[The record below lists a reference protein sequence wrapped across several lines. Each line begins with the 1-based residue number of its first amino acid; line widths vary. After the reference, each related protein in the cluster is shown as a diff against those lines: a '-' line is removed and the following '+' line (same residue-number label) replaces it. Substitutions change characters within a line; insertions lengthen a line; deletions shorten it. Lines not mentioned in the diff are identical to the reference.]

1 MAFTKVS
8 PAGIGSTPGD
18 GYRIGDSFLHSTGV
32 EITNI
37 NARGILTAAS
47 LDISGDID
55 FDGHTNL
62 DIVSVAGVTTLTHA
76 TTHPLFIHADTDYK
90 GILLN
95 GTNTPSVNFARQTST
110 TTEWRVGIDPIN
122 GNRFCVGVGEGISNK
137 FIIDSS
143 TGMTIYNGLGVSGN
157 VTLTDS
163 IIHDGD
169 TDTKIRFTGPDT
181 ISAETGGTERLRS
194 DSTGRVMIATTVAG
208 TNSDLTIG
216 DASSG
221 STGRIRIRSASN
233 GGGYID
239 FQDTTGNTVDGSI
252 EYNHIL
258 NSFNF
263 YFGSQERF
271 RIHTQGMLGLSGA
284 NYGTSGQVLTS
295 GGTGSPVSWTTI
307 TGTTINNNAD
317 NRVITGS
324 GTANT
329 LNGESGVTI
338 DGSNILTI
346 LGTGQQQLNVGSTNA
361 GGAAIVLDGD
371 SNGDGAGGDYSLIRH
386 NTSGDL
392 EFYARNG
399 SGATNT
405 IFKQGTTEKFR
416 MGNDGNLTISD
427 GDLVIASGP
436 HGIDFSADS
445 SGTLQTLAGSLNAE
459 LLHDYE
465 VGTFT
470 PNIQYDTGTNQY
482 YGSPGSGHY
491 VASSKGEYIRIGD
504 MMYAA
509 GQITLTGNRNST
521 QTVHI
526 SIGGMP
532 YNGLHSSQQN
542 SLMTGWGGAAWPKND
557 SNSSFRL
564 YYSYHNYTTLNFAF
578 KQTAGNNG
586 IDGFNFHVYYRCTT

>member
-1 MAFTKVS
+1 MTSEIRANIIKNRVGLGTIEYS
-8 PAGIGSTPGD
+8 N
-18 GYRIGDSFLHSTGV
+18 TGPI
-32 EITNI
+32 IT
-37 NARGILTAAS
+37 
-47 LDISGDID
+47 
-55 FDGHTNL
+55 
-62 DIVSVAGVTTLTHA
+62 GVTTASNFKTGSSNLHSSGIEIA
-76 TTHPLFIHADTDYK
+76 GINVLGADTTI
-90 GILLN
+90 G
-95 GTNTPSVNFARQTST
+95 S
-110 TTEWRVGIDPIN
+110 
-122 GNRFCVGVGEGISNK
+122 GV
-137 FIIDSS
+137 
-143 TGMTIYNGLGVSGN
+143 TIYNSGAAVYTGVVTGTTFVGNLTGN
-157 VTLTDS
+157 VTGNATGLSGTPNLSAATGTFTGDLTIPDK
-163 IIHDGD
+163 IVHTGD
-169 TDTKIRFTGPDT
+169 TDTTIRFSGTDT
-181 ISAETGGTERLRS
+181 ISMETAGTERLRI

-252 EYNHIL
+252 EYNHVL

-346 LGTGQQQLNVGSTNA
+346 SGTGQQQLNVGSTNA

>member
-1 MAFTKVS
+1 MTSEIRANIIKNRVGLGTIEYS
-8 PAGIGSTPGD
+8 N
-18 GYRIGDSFLHSTGV
+18 TGPI
-32 EITNI
+32 IT
-37 NARGILTAAS
+37 
-47 LDISGDID
+47 
-55 FDGHTNL
+55 
-62 DIVSVAGVTTLTHA
+62 GVTTASNFKTGSSNLHSSGIEIA
-76 TTHPLFIHADTDYK
+76 GINVLGADTTI
-90 GILLN
+90 G
-95 GTNTPSVNFARQTST
+95 S
-110 TTEWRVGIDPIN
+110 
-122 GNRFCVGVGEGISNK
+122 GV
-137 FIIDSS
+137 
-143 TGMTIYNGLGVSGN
+143 TIYNSGAAVYTGVVTGTTFVGNLTGN
-157 VTLTDS
+157 VTGNATGLSGTPNLSAATGTFTGDLTIPDK
-163 IIHDGD
+163 IVHTGD
-169 TDTKIRFTGPDT
+169 TDTTIRFSGTDT
-181 ISAETGGTERLRS
+181 ISMETAGTERLRI

-252 EYNHIL
+252 EYNHVL

-271 RIHTQGMLGLSGA
+271 RIHTQGMLRLSGA

>member
-1 MAFTKVS
+1 MTSEIRANIIKNRVGLGTIEYS
-8 PAGIGSTPGD
+8 N
-18 GYRIGDSFLHSTGV
+18 TGPI
-32 EITNI
+32 IT
-37 NARGILTAAS
+37 
-47 LDISGDID
+47 
-55 FDGHTNL
+55 
-62 DIVSVAGVTTLTHA
+62 GVTTASNFKTGSSNLHSSGIEIA
-76 TTHPLFIHADTDYK
+76 GINVLGADTTI
-90 GILLN
+90 G
-95 GTNTPSVNFARQTST
+95 S
-110 TTEWRVGIDPIN
+110 
-122 GNRFCVGVGEGISNK
+122 GV
-137 FIIDSS
+137 
-143 TGMTIYNGLGVSGN
+143 TIYNSGAAVYTGVVTGTTFVGNLTGN
-157 VTLTDS
+157 VTGNATGLSGTPNLSAATGTFTGDLTIPDK
-163 IIHDGD
+163 IVHTGD
-169 TDTKIRFTGPDT
+169 TDTTIRFSGTDT
-181 ISAETGGTERLRS
+181 ISMETAGTERLRI

-338 DGSNILTI
+338 DGSNILAI

-445 SGTLQTLAGSLNAE
+445 SGTLQPLAGSLNAE

>member
-1 MAFTKVS
+1 MTSEIRANIIKNRVGLGTIEYSNTGPIITGGTTASNFKTGS
-8 PAGIGSTPGD
+8 SNLHSSGIEIAGINVLG
-18 GYRIGDSFLHSTGV
+18 
-32 EITNI
+32 
-37 NARGILTAAS
+37 
-47 LDISGDID
+47 
-55 FDGHTNL
+55 
-62 DIVSVAGVTTLTHA
+62 
-76 TTHPLFIHADTDYK
+76 ADTTI
-90 GILLN
+90 G
-95 GTNTPSVNFARQTST
+95 S
-110 TTEWRVGIDPIN
+110 
-122 GNRFCVGVGEGISNK
+122 GV
-137 FIIDSS
+137 
-143 TGMTIYNGLGVSGN
+143 TIYNSGAAVYTGVVTGTTFVGNLTGN
-157 VTLTDS
+157 VTGNATGLSGTPNLSAATGTFTGDLTIPDK
-163 IIHDGD
+163 IVHTGD
-169 TDTKIRFTGPDT
+169 TDTTIRFSGTDT
-181 ISAETGGTERLRS
+181 ISMETAGTERLRI

-252 EYNHIL
+252 EYNHVL

-263 YFGSQERF
+263 YFESQERF

>member
-1 MAFTKVS
+1 MTSEIRANIIKNRVGLGTIEYS
-8 PAGIGSTPGD
+8 N
-18 GYRIGDSFLHSTGV
+18 TGPI
-32 EITNI
+32 IT
-37 NARGILTAAS
+37 
-47 LDISGDID
+47 
-55 FDGHTNL
+55 
-62 DIVSVAGVTTLTHA
+62 GVTTASNFKTGSSNLHSSGIEIA
-76 TTHPLFIHADTDYK
+76 GINVLGADTTI
-90 GILLN
+90 G
-95 GTNTPSVNFARQTST
+95 S
-110 TTEWRVGIDPIN
+110 
-122 GNRFCVGVGEGISNK
+122 GV
-137 FIIDSS
+137 
-143 TGMTIYNGLGVSGN
+143 TIYNSGAAVYTGVVTGTTFVGNLTGN
-157 VTLTDS
+157 VTGNATGLSGTPNLSAATGTFTGDLTIPDK
-163 IIHDGD
+163 IVHTGD
-169 TDTKIRFTGPDT
+169 TDTTIRFSGTDT
-181 ISAETGGTERLRS
+181 ISMETAGTERLRI

-252 EYNHIL
+252 EYNHVL

-338 DGSNILTI
+338 DGSNILAI

>member
-1 MAFTKVS
+1 MTSEIRANIIKNRVGLGTIEYS
-8 PAGIGSTPGD
+8 N
-18 GYRIGDSFLHSTGV
+18 TGPI
-32 EITNI
+32 IT
-37 NARGILTAAS
+37 
-47 LDISGDID
+47 
-55 FDGHTNL
+55 
-62 DIVSVAGVTTLTHA
+62 GVTTASNFKTCSSNLHSSGIEITGINV
-76 TTHPLFIHADTDYK
+76 LGADTTI
-90 GILLN
+90 G
-95 GTNTPSVNFARQTST
+95 S
-110 TTEWRVGIDPIN
+110 
-122 GNRFCVGVGEGISNK
+122 GV
-137 FIIDSS
+137 
-143 TGMTIYNGLGVSGN
+143 TIYNSGAAVYTGVVTGTTFVGNLTGN
-157 VTLTDS
+157 VTGNATGLSGTPNLSAATGTFTGDLTIPDK
-163 IIHDGD
+163 IVHTGD
-169 TDTKIRFTGPDT
+169 TDTTIRFSGTDT
-181 ISAETGGTERLRS
+181 ISMETAGTERLRI

-252 EYNHIL
+252 EYNHVL

-271 RIHTQGMLGLSGA
+271 RIHAQGMLGLSGA

>member
-1 MAFTKVS
+1 MTSEIRANIIKNRVGLGTIEYS
-8 PAGIGSTPGD
+8 N
-18 GYRIGDSFLHSTGV
+18 TGPI
-32 EITNI
+32 IT
-37 NARGILTAAS
+37 
-47 LDISGDID
+47 
-55 FDGHTNL
+55 
-62 DIVSVAGVTTLTHA
+62 GVTTASNFKTGSSNLHSSGIEIA
-76 TTHPLFIHADTDYK
+76 GINVLGADTTI
-90 GILLN
+90 G
-95 GTNTPSVNFARQTST
+95 S
-110 TTEWRVGIDPIN
+110 
-122 GNRFCVGVGEGISNK
+122 GV
-137 FIIDSS
+137 
-143 TGMTIYNGLGVSGN
+143 TIYNSGAAVYTGVVTGTTFVGNLTGN
-157 VTLTDS
+157 VTGNATGLSGTPNLSAATGTFTGDLTIPDK
-163 IIHDGD
+163 IVHTGD
-169 TDTKIRFTGPDT
+169 TDTTIRFSGTDT
-181 ISAETGGTERLRS
+181 ISMETAGTERLRI

-252 EYNHIL
+252 EYNHVL

-338 DGSNILTI
+338 DGSNILAI
-346 LGTGQQQLNVGSTNA
+346 SGTGQQQLNVGSTNA

>member
-1 MAFTKVS
+1 MTSEIRANIIKNRVGLGTIEYS
-8 PAGIGSTPGD
+8 N
-18 GYRIGDSFLHSTGV
+18 TGPI
-32 EITNI
+32 IT
-37 NARGILTAAS
+37 
-47 LDISGDID
+47 
-55 FDGHTNL
+55 
-62 DIVSVAGVTTLTHA
+62 GVTTASNFKTGSSNLHSSGIEIA
-76 TTHPLFIHADTDYK
+76 GINVLGADTTI
-90 GILLN
+90 G
-95 GTNTPSVNFARQTST
+95 S
-110 TTEWRVGIDPIN
+110 
-122 GNRFCVGVGEGISNK
+122 GV
-137 FIIDSS
+137 
-143 TGMTIYNGLGVSGN
+143 TIYNSGAAVYTGVVTGTTFVGNLTGN
-157 VTLTDS
+157 VTGNATGLSGTPNLSAATGTFTGDLTIPDK
-163 IIHDGD
+163 IVHTGD
-169 TDTKIRFTGPDT
+169 TDTTIRFSGTDT
-181 ISAETGGTERLRS
+181 ISMETAGTERLRI

-252 EYNHIL
+252 EYNHVL

-346 LGTGQQQLNVGSTNA
+346 LGTGQQQLNVGSTD
-361 GGAAIVLDGD
+361 GSIAALILDGN

>member
-1 MAFTKVS
+1 MTSEIRANIIKNRVGLGTIEYS
-8 PAGIGSTPGD
+8 N
-18 GYRIGDSFLHSTGV
+18 TGPI
-32 EITNI
+32 IT
-37 NARGILTAAS
+37 
-47 LDISGDID
+47 
-55 FDGHTNL
+55 
-62 DIVSVAGVTTLTHA
+62 GVTTASNFKTGSSNLHSSGIEIA
-76 TTHPLFIHADTDYK
+76 GINVLGADTTI
-90 GILLN
+90 G
-95 GTNTPSVNFARQTST
+95 S
-110 TTEWRVGIDPIN
+110 
-122 GNRFCVGVGEGISNK
+122 GV
-137 FIIDSS
+137 
-143 TGMTIYNGLGVSGN
+143 TIYNSGAAVYTGVVTGTTFVGNLTGN
-157 VTLTDS
+157 VTGNATGLSGTPNLSAATGTFTGDLTIPDK
-163 IIHDGD
+163 IVHTGD
-169 TDTKIRFTGPDT
+169 TDTTIRFSGTDT
-181 ISAETGGTERLRS
+181 ISMETAGTERLRI

-221 STGRIRIRSASN
+221 STGRISIRSASN

-252 EYNHIL
+252 EYNHVL

>member
-1 MAFTKVS
+1 MTSEIRANIIKNRVGLGTIEYS
-8 PAGIGSTPGD
+8 N
-18 GYRIGDSFLHSTGV
+18 TGPI
-32 EITNI
+32 IT
-37 NARGILTAAS
+37 
-47 LDISGDID
+47 
-55 FDGHTNL
+55 
-62 DIVSVAGVTTLTHA
+62 GVTTASNFKTGSSNLHSSGIEIA
-76 TTHPLFIHADTDYK
+76 GINVLGADTTI
-90 GILLN
+90 G
-95 GTNTPSVNFARQTST
+95 S
-110 TTEWRVGIDPIN
+110 
-122 GNRFCVGVGEGISNK
+122 GV
-137 FIIDSS
+137 
-143 TGMTIYNGLGVSGN
+143 TIYNSGAAVYTGVVTGTTFVGNLTGN
-157 VTLTDS
+157 VTGNATGLSGTPNLSAATGTFTGDLTIPDK
-163 IIHDGD
+163 IVHTGD
-169 TDTKIRFTGPDT
+169 TDTTIRFSGTDT
-181 ISAETGGTERLRS
+181 ISMETAGTERLRI

-252 EYNHIL
+252 EYNHVL

-317 NRVITGS
+317 NGVITGS

>member
-1 MAFTKVS
+1 
-8 PAGIGSTPGD
+8 
-18 GYRIGDSFLHSTGV
+18 
-32 EITNI
+32 
-37 NARGILTAAS
+37 
-47 LDISGDID
+47 
-55 FDGHTNL
+55 
-62 DIVSVAGVTTLTHA
+62 
-76 TTHPLFIHADTDYK
+76 
-90 GILLN
+90 
-95 GTNTPSVNFARQTST
+95 
-110 TTEWRVGIDPIN
+110 
-122 GNRFCVGVGEGISNK
+122 
-137 FIIDSS
+137 
-143 TGMTIYNGLGVSGN
+143 
-157 VTLTDS
+157 
-163 IIHDGD
+163 
-169 TDTKIRFTGPDT
+169 
-181 ISAETGGTERLRS
+181 
-194 DSTGRVMIATTVAG
+194 
-208 TNSDLTIG
+208 
-216 DASSG
+216 
-221 STGRIRIRSASN
+221 
-233 GGGYID
+233 
-239 FQDTTGNTVDGSI
+239 
-252 EYNHIL
+252 
-258 NSFNF
+258 
-263 YFGSQERF
+263 
-271 RIHTQGMLGLSGA
+271 MLGLSGA

-338 DGSNILTI
+338 DGSNILAI

>member
-1 MAFTKVS
+1 MTSEIRANIIKNRVGLGTIEYS
-8 PAGIGSTPGD
+8 N
-18 GYRIGDSFLHSTGV
+18 TGPI
-32 EITNI
+32 IT
-37 NARGILTAAS
+37 
-47 LDISGDID
+47 
-55 FDGHTNL
+55 
-62 DIVSVAGVTTLTHA
+62 GVTTASNFKTGSSNLHSSGIEIA
-76 TTHPLFIHADTDYK
+76 GINVLGADTTI
-90 GILLN
+90 G
-95 GTNTPSVNFARQTST
+95 S
-110 TTEWRVGIDPIN
+110 
-122 GNRFCVGVGEGISNK
+122 GV
-137 FIIDSS
+137 
-143 TGMTIYNGLGVSGN
+143 TIYNSGAAVYTGVVTGTTFVGNLTGN
-157 VTLTDS
+157 VTGNATGLSGTPNLSAATGTFTGDLTIPDK
-163 IIHDGD
+163 IVHTGD
-169 TDTKIRFTGPDT
+169 TDTTIRFSGTDT
-181 ISAETGGTERLRS
+181 ISMETAGTERLRI

-252 EYNHIL
+252 EYNHVL

-329 LNGESGVTI
+329 LNAESGVTI
-338 DGSNILTI
+338 DGSNILAI
-346 LGTGQQQLNVGSTNA
+346 SGTGQQQLNVGSTNA

>member
-1 MAFTKVS
+1 MTSEIRANIIKNRVGLGTIEYS
-8 PAGIGSTPGD
+8 N
-18 GYRIGDSFLHSTGV
+18 TGPI
-32 EITNI
+32 IT
-37 NARGILTAAS
+37 
-47 LDISGDID
+47 
-55 FDGHTNL
+55 
-62 DIVSVAGVTTLTHA
+62 GVTTASNFKTGSSNLHSSGIEIA
-76 TTHPLFIHADTDYK
+76 GINVLGADTTI
-90 GILLN
+90 G
-95 GTNTPSVNFARQTST
+95 S
-110 TTEWRVGIDPIN
+110 
-122 GNRFCVGVGEGISNK
+122 GV
-137 FIIDSS
+137 
-143 TGMTIYNGLGVSGN
+143 TIYNSGAAVYTGVVTGTTFVGNLTGN
-157 VTLTDS
+157 VTGNATGLSGTPNLSAATGTFTGDLTIPDK
-163 IIHDGD
+163 IVHTGD
-169 TDTKIRFTGPDT
+169 TDTTIRFSGTDT
-181 ISAETGGTERLRS
+181 ISMETAGTERLRI

-252 EYNHIL
+252 EYNHVL

-338 DGSNILTI
+338 DGSNILAI

-578 KQTAGNNG
+578 QQTAGNNG
-586 IDGFNFHVYYRCTT
+586 IDGFRFHVYYRCTT

>member
-1 MAFTKVS
+1 MTSEIRANIIKNRVGLGTIEYS
-8 PAGIGSTPGD
+8 N
-18 GYRIGDSFLHSTGV
+18 TGPI
-32 EITNI
+32 IT
-37 NARGILTAAS
+37 
-47 LDISGDID
+47 
-55 FDGHTNL
+55 
-62 DIVSVAGVTTLTHA
+62 GVTTASNFKTGSSNLHSSGIEIA
-76 TTHPLFIHADTDYK
+76 GINVLGADTTI
-90 GILLN
+90 G
-95 GTNTPSVNFARQTST
+95 S
-110 TTEWRVGIDPIN
+110 
-122 GNRFCVGVGEGISNK
+122 GV
-137 FIIDSS
+137 
-143 TGMTIYNGLGVSGN
+143 TIYNSGAAVYTGVVTGTTFVGNLTGN
-157 VTLTDS
+157 VTGNATGLSGTPNLSAATGTFTGDLTIPDK
-163 IIHDGD
+163 IVHTGD
-169 TDTKIRFTGPDT
+169 TDTTIRFSGTDT
-181 ISAETGGTERLRS
+181 ISMETAGTERLRI

-338 DGSNILTI
+338 DGSNILAI